1 MATVGMN
8 DLAMRLGGFRLHHG
22 GDGAAL
28 LLMGVV
34 APGSADLGACTL
46 RPRPVGQKLRYY
58 RAPAAAAHHLR
69 RARKNDVTP
78 RYRKTATTIVEAT
91 NMRWSGP

>member
-34 APGSADLGACTL
+34 ALGVLIWALARSDRDQSA
-46 RPRPVGQKLRYY
+46 R
-58 RAPAAAAHHLR
+58 
-69 RARKNDVTP
+69 
-78 RYRKTATTIVEAT
+78 
-91 NMRWSGP
+91 S